1 MSRKQL
7 WLNSKDLTE
16 YKAHI
21 CHVLINIFC
30 LGSNRADVVRLNLR
44 NRFRLKVQVIVWQG
58 EAQTC
63 FEASH
68 TLKVDQVI
76 GSLIGLIIILKMVI
90 LNMTNM
96 TDEMPAS
103 PS

>member
-1 MSRKQL
+1 M
-7 WLNSKDLTE
+7 
-16 YKAHI
+16 
-21 CHVLINIFC
+21 
-30 LGSNRADVVRLNLR
+30 R

-96 TDEMPAS
+96 TVEMPAS
-103 PS
+103 LSWYGDDAAVSVKGSPQKKIFFRTCS